1 MFTSAHELSK
11 HSNRAKD
18 WWILDKAFKL
28 REITSLLV
36 MRGRLQ
42 SNEADCIHLNARFT
56 LGASCTPHIN
66 TVPHDGQIKS
76 LWVAIVSQNH
86 MRQQL
91 MGMLESRE
99 WRFVRGQNTHACTHT
114 RTKKSNVFVSFS
126 QKIIYYKINAK
137 I

>member
-56 LGASCTPHIN
+56 LGASCTPHVN
-66 TVPHDGQIKS
+66 TVPHDGQIIS

-99 WRFVRGQNTHACTHT
+99 WRFVRGQNTHARTHT
-114 RTKKSNVFVSFS
+114 RTKKVKRFWFFFS
-126 QKIIYYKINAK
+126 ENNLL
-137 I
+137 